1 MTLPLLAL
9 GVVGLAAVAWAR
21 EFRHREESLPTLG
34 NRRHAGPFLVIL
46 LATLFAVPVVLW
58 PLLSVAEWPRS
69 TQVAWTAA
77 EALDRTS
84 GALTVGGPEHSA
96 AIGWPNGTFWPEVR
110 VEPAG
115 SGLRL
120 RTRGGDALVRVDG
133 AYVNGDVVTLGG
145 GGKQLGRFSIEL
157 ARRGW
162 LRRRK
167 LLVGRTPMAEP
178 LLVLN
183 PPPVH
188 PTRARSLDSLMV
200 SRLNDLRRS
209 GKSDLTTIHALE
221 QWAGSL
227 RVLMPDEDELRLIG
241 DREPARETAIAQS
254 PAQVEIL
261 WPRRRLVMRL
271 TNEDGAARLTFEPP
285 WTRTT
290 SLPPFEEGRSTLT
303 FAREPSAGANTF
315 LLPLGHGAAEFRHAV
330 ALQLAADGLPRF
342 RDGADLGT
350 PASRN
355 GPRWLRQAK
364 PSVLRR
370 AFEPNR
376 SLSSV
381 RVPLGTTSA
390 DRGLLLTITTV
401 RDLPTPRALLIALL
415 CAWVALAA
423 FVASIAFGRVQR
435 LRLRDL
441 WCIGGI
447 VVAVWSILLVRV
459 LLAVR
464 YLLTPT
470 AVDEVTAKGL
480 AATLAALVI
489 VPGFIAL
496 AVRLWLHHRP
506 GLPHHPR
513 ASAVTIVVALTLVAG
528 AVVEFVVMPR
538 QVLPN
543 LSELFLPSPFDR
555 LLLVVYGVAALA
567 ILGALVSGG
576 ASSIAA
582 IWQWPY
588 RATFEAG
595 RAFWQALE
603 TAEQQPPDPNAFRRY
618 AVDPVRRVFAALLS
632 PALRP
637 LFLGWCVAAAVILV
651 LSRFAP
657 EYVRQIVAPFWM
669 VGIPALLLLARPVAN
684 AQNALLVLDIPPS
697 PSGGEPENPLLILDA
712 PAATSPGTFHGAG
725 GAAGFSPPTDRFSGG
740 VKPAAPQ
747 DRPPLE
753 PTLADTIA
761 TVVVLLFAPVAI
773 MLGVLGDFGAIYS
786 VLAFWFP
793 LALLLLLTSSVRLA
807 ATLLVVLATGVAL
820 AYWALLGSYAIAPG
834 MTEHILSRV
843 EVMKHGSSAQEW
855 LLDLEAPS
863 AGDARSV
870 TAVNVRNALVH
881 EWEHM
886 AMVRKG
892 GWGGLGFNRAPASQ
906 SFIRQDTIQYDSV
919 YSFFISG
926 EHGLLGGLLLL
937 AMFAVPVALLLMR
950 RTRLRV
956 GDMLAIAIAA
966 AFLGEAVAHAAMNVS
981 QLWFSGRNL
990 PLLATASNSDVLRWA
1005 LLLGLMCQALL
1016 WSSGL
1021 RAGAFDTVPETA
1033 VTRTSVFDPDFGQR
1047 RRRFFNR
1054 AVMAAVVLL
1063 GLIVALV
1070 TRDFA
1075 WLAFALTVPLAML
1088 LRTREYAAL
1097 ALLPALV
1104 VSVLVVRGS
1113 LRALR
1118 SSEFDVLTWS
1128 RLLKRVDELHDAG
1141 MLRFDPQKK
1150 LILFRDGEGKFTS
1163 RPTGST
1169 LLEAE
1174 VLRFNSLPVN
1184 LRIDGGRESLPATFF
1199 NGVTDPGAYYTRMYE
1214 LWQRETELA
1223 ARTRPSVFAIRRVE
1237 NDAEGVAETTFE
1249 VTGNPDYNVVHSLDD
1264 AREEH
1269 EVQPVSIRGRKGE
1282 VPLLGK
1288 AWAMGQWLYA
1298 PTQESRRLGLGWM
1311 AQFGD
1316 SLLRVRPEHR
1326 GRLGTLTLDADLQR
1340 LTQATVDAAGREI
1353 HSALISSGAP
1363 SPLPPRVAFTIMRGT
1378 TGEVLAMSSWPRAAA
1393 SDKWSSRTVSQGGR
1407 SWVEREPPYS
1417 WLSTTAPRSLA
1428 SRQAVDHNFAAIEM
1442 GSAAKPFWA
1451 TAALAVHP
1459 GLERQLWVRNGE
1471 CDRVVESRCYER
1483 RMFGVEVGKGW
1494 QVSRMARWVDFT
1506 TYLAASDNRYHTR
1519 LGLLTLARADGNGIA
1534 DDGRGPSP
1542 SGRESLTA
1550 RPVPW
1555 DRYPAL
1561 PDSTGHTRDKPRAIA
1576 NLHEQ
1581 PLAVKMRDLF
1591 GVRTGAPAAEGELRR
1606 YRVSFWSGNE
1616 SDDLR
1621 TSEALEPLAIVSPE
1635 AVDLGLNR
1643 ITGTRDF
1650 IAVLL
1655 GGGSSRWSNVD
1666 AAAAFS
1672 SWAMHRP
1679 VVPHVVAGVQEP
1691 KPLASRAAAFDDDA
1705 AAAAEKLQD
1714 GLQRVLTEGT
1724 ALHIR
1729 PHLRTLRARYDVYAK
1744 TGTLATVDPA
1754 RPTSRILLI
1763 VVARDDEGRP
1773 RNAVTLSFVAERTS
1787 PGFATAQLG
1796 RFIANHE
1803 EELVRLLE
1811 MP

>member
-9 GVVGLAAVAWAR
+9 GVAGLAAVAWAL
-21 EFRHREESLPTLG
+21 EFRHREESLPALG
-34 NRRHAGPFLVIL
+34 NRRHIAPFVFIL
-46 LATLFAVPVVLW
+46 LATLFAVPVVLG
-58 PLLSVAEWPRS
+58 PLVSVAEWPRS
-69 TQVAWTAA
+69 TQVAWTAV
-77 EALDRTS
+77 EALDRTT
-84 GALTVGGPEHSA
+84 GGITVGGPEHAA
-96 AIGWPNGTFWPEVR
+96 AIGWPNGAFWPEVR
-110 VEPAG
+110 VEPDG
-115 SGLRL
+115 EGLRL
-120 RTRGGDALVRVDG
+120 RTRGGNALVRVDG
-133 AYVNGDVVTLGG
+133 AYVNGDSVTLGG
-145 GGKQLGRFSIEL
+145 GGKQLGKFSIEL

-178 LLVLN
+178 LIVLN

-188 PTRARSLDSLMV
+188 ATRARSLDSLMV

-209 GKSDLTTIHALE
+209 GTSDLATIHALE
-221 QWAGSL
+221 QWASSL

-241 DREPARETAIAQS
+241 DREPARELSVAK
-254 PAQVEIL
+254 PASEVEIL

-271 TNEDGAARLTFEPP
+271 MNEGGAARLTFEPP

-315 LLPLGHGAAEFRHAV
+315 LLPLGHGAADFRHNV
-330 ALQLAADGLPRF
+330 AMELSPDGLARF
-342 RDGADLGT
+342 RDGADLGAQ
-350 PASRN
+350 PSRN
-355 GPRWLRQAK
+355 GPRWMRQPKKSA
-364 PSVLRR
+364 LGR

-381 RVPLGTTSA
+381 RVPLNPGA
-390 DRGLLLTITTV
+390 ARGLLLTITTV
-401 RDLPTPRALLIALL
+401 RDLPTPRALLIALI
-415 CAWVALAA
+415 CAWVALAV
-423 FVASIAFGRVQR
+423 FVGSIAFGRGQR

-447 VVAVWSILLVRV
+447 LVAVWSLLLVRV

-480 AATLAALVI
+480 AGSLAALVI

-496 AVRLWLHHRP
+496 AARLWLHHRP
-506 GLPHHPR
+506 GIAR
-513 ASAVTIVVALTLVAG
+513 DRGSSGATIFVAVTLVIG
-528 AVVEFVVMPR
+528 AIVEFVVMPR

-543 LSELFLPSPFDR
+543 LSELFLPSAFDR

-567 ILGALVSGG
+567 ILDALGKSF
-576 ASSIAA
+576 AA
-582 IWQWPY
+582 VWQWPY

-595 RAFWQALE
+595 RTFWQALNA
-603 TAEQQPPDPNAFRRY
+603 AEQQPPDPNLFKRY
-618 AVDPVRRVFAALLS
+618 AVDPGRRVFAALLS
-632 PALRP
+632 PALKP
-637 LFLGWCVAAAVILV
+637 LFLGWCAAAVAILL
-651 LSRFAP
+651 LSRVAP

-684 AQNALLVLDIPPS
+684 AQNALSVLDVKDATQDIPA
-697 PSGGEPENPLLILDA
+697 I
-712 PAATSPGTFHGAG
+712 
-725 GAAGFSPPTDRFSGG
+725 
-740 VKPAAPQ
+740 
-747 DRPPLE
+747 E

-807 ATLLVVLATGVAL
+807 ATLLVVLATGVTV

-892 GWGGLGFNRAPASQ
+892 GWIGLGFNHAPASQ

-919 YSFFISG
+919 YSFFIAG
-926 EHGLLGGLLLL
+926 EHGLLGGLFLL
-937 AMFAVPVALLLMR
+937 AMFAAPVALLLMR

-956 GDMLAIAIAA
+956 GDLLAIAIAA
-966 AFLGEAVAHAAMNVS
+966 SFLGEAVAHAAMNVS

-1005 LLLGLMCQALL
+1005 LLLGVMCQALL

-1021 RAGAFDTVPETA
+1021 RADAFDTIPETA
-1033 VTRTSVFDPDFGQR
+1033 VTRTSVFDPEFGQR

-1063 GLIVALV
+1063 GLVVAMA

-1075 WLAFALTVPLAML
+1075 WFAFALTVPLAML

-1104 VSVLVVRGS
+1104 VGVLVVRGS
-1113 LRALR
+1113 LRALG

-1128 RLLKRVDELHDAG
+1128 RLLKRVDELHAAG

-1150 LILFRDGEGKFTS
+1150 LILFRDGEGQFTS

-1174 VLRFNSLPVN
+1174 VLRFNSLPAN
-1184 LRIDGGRESLPATFF
+1184 LRIDGGRAALPASFF
-1199 NGVTDPGAYYTRMYE
+1199 NGVTDPGTYYTRMFE

-1249 VTGNPDYNVVHSLDD
+1249 VTGNPDYNIVHSFDD
-1264 AREEH
+1264 ARAEN
-1269 EVQPVSIRGRKGE
+1269 EVQPVSIRGRRGE
-1282 VPLLGK
+1282 VPLLGR
-1288 AWAMGQWLYA
+1288 AWAMGHWLYA

-1311 AQFGD
+1311 TQYGD
-1316 SLLRVRPEHR
+1316 ALLRVRPEHR
-1326 GRLGTLTLDADLQR
+1326 ERLGKLTLDADLQR

-1353 HSALISSGAP
+1353 HSALITSGAP
-1363 SPLPPRVAFTIMRGT
+1363 VPLPPRVAFTIMRGT

-1393 SDKWSSRTVSQGGR
+1393 SDNWSSRTVTQNGQ

-1417 WLSTTAPRSLA
+1417 WLSSTAPRSLA

-1451 TAALAVHP
+1451 TAALTVHP
-1459 GLERQLWVRNGE
+1459 ALERLLWVRNGD
-1471 CDRVVESRCYER
+1471 CDRMAGERCYER
-1483 RMFGVEVGKGW
+1483 EMFGVEMGKGW
-1494 QVSRMARWVDFT
+1494 QVSRVARWVDFT

-1519 LGLLTLARADGNGIA
+1519 LGMLALARAEGDGIA
-1534 DDGRGPSP
+1534 DDGRGRSP
-1542 SGRESLTA
+1542 SGRESLTG
-1550 RPVPW
+1550 RPVAW

-1561 PDSTGHTRDKPRAIA
+1561 SDATGHTRDKPRSLA

-1581 PLAVKMRDLF
+1581 QLAVKMRDLF
-1591 GVRTGAPAAEGELRR
+1591 GIRTGAPSAEGELRR
-1606 YRVSFWSGNE
+1606 YHVSFWSGDE

-1621 TSEALEPLAIVSPE
+1621 TREALEPLAIVSPE

-1655 GGGSSRWSNVD
+1655 GGGSSRWSNID

-1672 SWAMHRP
+1672 SWAMRRP
-1679 VVPHVVAGVQEP
+1679 VVAHIVDGVETP
-1691 KPLASRAAAFDDDA
+1691 APLASRKAAFDKDA
-1705 AAAAEKLQD
+1705 VAAAEQLDD

-1729 PHLRTLRARYDVYAK
+1729 PQLRGLRERYDVYAK

-1763 VVARDDEGRP
+1763 IVARDDDGRP

-1796 RFIANHE
+1796 RFINNHE
-1803 EELVRLLE
+1803 AELVRLLE
-1811 MP
+1811 MR

>member
-1 MTLPLLAL
+1 
-9 GVVGLAAVAWAR
+9 
-21 EFRHREESLPTLG
+21 
-34 NRRHAGPFLVIL
+34 
-46 LATLFAVPVVLW
+46 
-58 PLLSVAEWPRS
+58 
-69 TQVAWTAA
+69 
-77 EALDRTS
+77 
-84 GALTVGGPEHSA
+84 
-96 AIGWPNGTFWPEVR
+96 
-110 VEPAG
+110 
-115 SGLRL
+115 
-120 RTRGGDALVRVDG
+120 
-133 AYVNGDVVTLGG
+133 
-145 GGKQLGRFSIEL
+145 
-157 ARRGW
+157 
-162 LRRRK
+162 
-167 LLVGRTPMAEP
+167 
-178 LLVLN
+178 
-183 PPPVH
+183 
-188 PTRARSLDSLMV
+188 
-200 SRLNDLRRS
+200 
-209 GKSDLTTIHALE
+209 
-221 QWAGSL
+221 
-227 RVLMPDEDELRLIG
+227 
-241 DREPARETAIAQS
+241 
-254 PAQVEIL
+254 
-261 WPRRRLVMRL
+261 
-271 TNEDGAARLTFEPP
+271 
-285 WTRTT
+285 
-290 SLPPFEEGRSTLT
+290 
-303 FAREPSAGANTF
+303 
-315 LLPLGHGAAEFRHAV
+315 
-330 ALQLAADGLPRF
+330 
-342 RDGADLGT
+342 
-350 PASRN
+350 
-355 GPRWLRQAK
+355 
-364 PSVLRR
+364 
-370 AFEPNR
+370 
-376 SLSSV
+376 
-381 RVPLGTTSA
+381 
-390 DRGLLLTITTV
+390 
-401 RDLPTPRALLIALL
+401 
-415 CAWVALAA
+415 
-423 FVASIAFGRVQR
+423 
-435 LRLRDL
+435 
-441 WCIGGI
+441 
-447 VVAVWSILLVRV
+447 
-459 LLAVR
+459 
-464 YLLTPT
+464 
-470 AVDEVTAKGL
+470 
-480 AATLAALVI
+480 
-489 VPGFIAL
+489 
-496 AVRLWLHHRP
+496 
-506 GLPHHPR
+506 
-513 ASAVTIVVALTLVAG
+513 
-528 AVVEFVVMPR
+528 MPR

-543 LSELFLPSPFDR
+543 LSDLFLPSPFDR
-555 LLLVVYGVAALA
+555 LLLVVYAVAALA
-567 ILGALVSGG
+567 ILGALGKPV
-576 ASSIAA
+576 AA

-595 RAFWQALE
+595 RTFWQALND
-603 TAEQQPPDPNAFRRY
+603 AERQPPDPNVFKRY

-632 PALRP
+632 PALKP
-637 LFLGWCVAAAVILV
+637 LFLAWCAAAVAILL
-651 LSRFAP
+651 LSRVAP

-669 VGIPALLLLARPVAN
+669 VGVPALLLLARPIAN
-684 AQNALLVLDIPPS
+684 AQNALLALDTLSGPTGSQPVALQMEPS
-697 PSGGEPENPLLILDA
+697 
-712 PAATSPGTFHGAG
+712 
-725 GAAGFSPPTDRFSGG
+725 
-740 VKPAAPQ
+740 
-747 DRPPLE
+747 
-753 PTLADTIA
+753 LADTIA

-807 ATLLVVLATGVAL
+807 ATLLVVLATCVTL

-855 LLDLEAPS
+855 LLDLEAPT

-892 GWGGLGFNRAPASQ
+892 GWAGLGFNRAPASQ

-937 AMFAVPVALLLMR
+937 AIFAVPVALLLMR
-950 RTRLRV
+950 RTSLRV

-1021 RAGAFDTVPETA
+1021 RANAFDTIPETA
-1033 VTRTSVFDPDFGQR
+1033 VTRTSVYDPDFGQR
-1047 RRRFFNR
+1047 RRRLFNR
-1054 AVMAAVVLL
+1054 AVMASVVLL

-1075 WLAFALTVPLAML
+1075 WLAFALTIPLAML

-1104 VSVLVVRGS
+1104 VLVLVVRGS
-1113 LRALR
+1113 LRALG
-1118 SSEFDVLTWS
+1118 SAEFDVLTWS
-1128 RLLKRVDELHDAG
+1128 RLLKRVDELHAAG
-1141 MLRFDPQKK
+1141 MLRFDPERK
-1150 LILFRDGEGKFTS
+1150 LILFRNGEGNFTS

-1174 VLRFNSLPVN
+1174 VLRFNSLPAN

-1199 NGVTDPGAYYTRMYE
+1199 NGVTDPGTYYTRMFE

-1237 NDAEGVAETTFE
+1237 HDAEGATETTFE
-1249 VTGNPDYNVVHSLDD
+1249 VTGNPDYNIVHSFDD

-1269 EVQPVSIRGRKGE
+1269 EVQPVSIRGRRGE

-1288 AWAMGQWLYA
+1288 AWAMGHWLYA

-1311 AQFGD
+1311 TQFGD
-1316 SLLRVRPEHR
+1316 ALLRVRPEQR
-1326 GRLGTLTLDADLQR
+1326 GSLGNLTLDADLQR

-1353 HSALISSGAP
+1353 HSALIATGAP

-1393 SDKWSSRTVSQGGR
+1393 SDKWSSRTVTSGGR

-1459 GLERQLWVRNGE
+1459 SLDRLLWVRNGD
-1471 CDRVVESRCYER
+1471 CDRMSGDRCYER
-1483 RMFGVEVGKGW
+1483 RMFGAEVGKGW
-1494 QVSRMARWVDFT
+1494 QVSRTARWVDFG

-1519 LGLLTLARADGNGIA
+1519 LGMLALARAEGDGIA
-1534 DDGRGPSP
+1534 DDGRGRSP

-1561 PDSTGHTRDKPRAIA
+1561 PDAMGHTRDKPRAIA

-1581 PLAVKMRDLF
+1581 QLAVKMRDLF
-1591 GVRTGAPAAEGELRR
+1591 GVRTGAPATEGDLRR
-1606 YRVSFWSGNE
+1606 YRVSFWSGDE

-1635 AVDLGLNR
+1635 AVDLGLNC

-1679 VVPHVVAGVQEP
+1679 VVPHVVAGVKEP
-1691 KPLASRAAAFDDDA
+1691 APLASRTAAFDEG
-1705 AAAAEKLQD
+1705 AAEAADKLRD
-1714 GLQRVLTEGT
+1714 GLERVLTEGT

-1763 VVARDDEGRP
+1763 VVARDDRGRP

>member
-9 GVVGLAAVAWAR
+9 GLVAGGVAAWML
-21 EFRHREESLPTLG
+21 EFRHEEESLPALG
-34 NRRHAGPFLVIL
+34 NRRHVAPFVVIL
-46 LATLFAVPVVLW
+46 LATLFAIPVILG
-58 PLLSVAEWPRS
+58 PLVSVAEWPRS
-69 TQVAWTAA
+69 TQIAWTAA
-77 EALDRTS
+77 EALDRDN
-84 GALTVGGPEHSA
+84 GALTIGGPEHSA
-96 AIGWPNGTFWPEVR
+96 TIGWPNGMFWPEVR
-110 VEPAG
+110 VEPSAG
-115 SGLRL
+115 GLRL
-120 RTRGGDALVRVDG
+120 RTRGGDALVRVDKQY
-133 AYVNGDVVTLGG
+133 ANGDRIALGD
-145 GGKQLGRFSIEL
+145 GGKQLGKFSIEL

-167 LLVGRTPMAEP
+167 LLIGRTPMAEP
-178 LLVLN
+178 LLELH

-188 PTRARSLDSLMV
+188 ATRARSLDTLIA

-209 GKSDLTTIHALE
+209 GERDLATIHALE

-227 RVLMPDEDELRLIG
+227 RVLRPDDNELRVIG
-241 DREPARETAIAQS
+241 DREPARETTIAQS

-261 WPRRRLVMRL
+261 WPRRRLVMRIE
-271 TNEDGAARLTFEPP
+271 NDGGVARMTFEPP
-285 WTRTT
+285 WTRTS
-290 SLPPFEEGRSTLT
+290 SLPPFEEGKSTLT

-315 LLPLGHGAAEFRHAV
+315 LLPLGHGAADFRHAV
-330 ALQLAADGLPRF
+330 AMQLSEDGLARF
-342 RDGADLGT
+342 RDGADQA
-350 PASRN
+350 PAPARK
-355 GPRWLRQAK
+355 GPSFLRDDK
-364 PSVLRR
+364 PSLLGR

-381 RVPLGTTSA
+381 RVPLAGSP
-390 DRGLLLTITTV
+390 RGLMLTITTV
-401 RDLPTPRALLIALL
+401 RDLPTPRALLLALF
-415 CAWVALAA
+415 CAWLTLVAFLA
-423 FVASIAFGRVQR
+423 SMAFGRAQR

-447 VVAVWSILLVRV
+447 LAAIWSILLVRV

-480 AATLAALVI
+480 AGTLAALVI
-489 VPGFIAL
+489 IPGFIAL

-506 GLPHHPR
+506 GIAQDKR
-513 ASAVTIVVALTLVAG
+513 SSGVTIAVAVTMVLG
-528 AVVEFVVMPR
+528 AIVEFAVMPR

-543 LSELFLPSPFDR
+543 LSELFLPSAFDR
-555 LLLVVYGVAALA
+555 LLLVVYAVAGVAILAAL
-567 ILGALVSGG
+567 GESLVSL
-576 ASSIAA
+576 
-582 IWQWPY
+582 WHWPY
-588 RATFEAG
+588 RATFEGG
-595 RAFWQALE
+595 RTFWRTLDA
-603 TAEQQPPDPNAFRRY
+603 AEQRHEPNAFRRY
-618 AVDPVRRVFAALLS
+618 AIAPFRRVFAALLS
-632 PALRP
+632 PALKP
-637 LFLGWCVAAAVILV
+637 YFVGWCVAAAIIL
-651 LSRFAP
+651 LFSRIAP

-669 VGIPALLLLARPVAN
+669 VGVPALLLVARPVAN
-684 AQNALLVLDIPPS
+684 AENALLVLDT
-697 PSGGEPENPLLILDA
+697 GN
-712 PAATSPGTFHGAG
+712 AARTQN
-725 GAAGFSPPTDRFSGG
+725 
-740 VKPAAPQ
+740 V
-747 DRPPLE
+747 E

-761 TVVVLLFAPVAI
+761 TVVVLLFMPVAI

-807 ATLLVVLATGVAL
+807 TTLLAVLVVSIVF
-820 AYWALLGSYAIAPG
+820 AYQALLGTYAIAPG

-843 EVMKHGSSAQEW
+843 EVMKAGSSAQEW
-855 LLDLEAPS
+855 LFDLEAPS

-892 GWGGLGFNRAPASQ
+892 GWTGLGFNRAPASQ

-926 EHGLLGGLLLL
+926 EHGVLGGLLLL
-937 AMFAVPVALLLMR
+937 LMFAAPVALLLMR

-956 GDMLAIAIAA
+956 GDLLAIAIAA
-966 AFLGEAVAHAAMNVS
+966 ALLGEAVAHAAMNVS

-990 PLLATASNSDVLRWA
+990 PLLATSSNSDVLRWA

-1021 RAGAFDTVPETA
+1021 RANAFDTVPETA
-1033 VTRTSVFDPDFGQR
+1033 VTRTNVFDPGFGQR
-1047 RRRFFNR
+1047 RRRFMNR
-1054 AVMAAVVLL
+1054 AVMAGIAVL
-1063 GLIVALV
+1063 GLIFSLAMG
-1070 TRDFA
+1070 DFA
-1075 WLAFALTVPLAML
+1075 WLALALTIPLAML
-1088 LRTREYAAL
+1088 LHRREYAAL
-1097 ALLPALV
+1097 ALLPAIIV
-1104 VSVLVVRGS
+1104 TVLVMRGS
-1113 LRALR
+1113 MRALG

-1150 LILFRDGEGKFTS
+1150 LILFRNGDGQFTD

-1174 VLRFNSLPVN
+1174 VLRFNSLPANV
-1184 LRIDGGRESLPATFF
+1184 RIDGGRESLPASFF
-1199 NGVTDPGAYYTRMYE
+1199 QGVTSPGAYYTRMFE

-1237 NDAEGVAETTFE
+1237 NDAEGVAELTYE
-1249 VTGNPDYNVVHSLDD
+1249 VTGNPDYNIVHSFDD
-1264 AREEH
+1264 ARDES
-1269 EVQPVSIRGRKGE
+1269 EVQPVSIRGRRGD
-1282 VPLLGK
+1282 VPLLGR
-1288 AWAMGQWLYA
+1288 AWAMGHWLYA

-1311 AQFGD
+1311 AQLGD
-1316 SLLRVRPEHR
+1316 ALLRVRPERR
-1326 GRLGTLTLDADLQR
+1326 GALGKLTLDADLQR
-1340 LTQATVDAAGREI
+1340 LTQSTVDAAGREI
-1353 HSALISSGAP
+1353 HSSLITSGAA

-1393 SDKWSSRTVSQGGR
+1393 SDQWSSRTVTQGGQ

-1417 WLSTTAPRSLA
+1417 WLSTTAPRSIA

-1451 TAALAVHP
+1451 TAALTVHP
-1459 GLERQLWVRNGE
+1459 RLDQLLWVRNGE
-1471 CDRVVESRCYER
+1471 CDRTSGDRCYER
-1483 RMFGVEVGKGW
+1483 NMFGVEAGKGW
-1494 QVSRMARWVDFT
+1494 QVSRVARWVDFT

-1519 LGLLTLARADGNGIA
+1519 LGMLALARNDGDGIA
-1534 DDGRGPSP
+1534 DDGRGRSD
-1542 SGRESLTA
+1542 SGRESLTG
-1550 RPVPW
+1550 RPVAW
-1555 DRYPAL
+1555 NRYPAL
-1561 PDSTGHTRDKPRAIA
+1561 ADATGHTRDKPRRIA

-1581 PLAVKMRDLF
+1581 ELAMKMRDLF
-1591 GVRTGAPAAEGELRR
+1591 GLRTGSPAAEGDLRR
-1606 YRVSFWSGNE
+1606 HHVSFWSGDE

-1621 TSEALEPLAIVSPE
+1621 TSEALDPLAIVSPE

-1643 ITGTRDF
+1643 ITSTRDW

-1655 GGGSSRWSNVD
+1655 GGASSRWSNID

-1672 SWAMHRP
+1672 TWAMHRP
-1679 VVPHVVAGVQEP
+1679 VVPHVIAGVEAT
-1691 KPLASRAAAFDDDA
+1691 KPLASRTEAFDKDA
-1705 AAAAEKLQD
+1705 AAAAEKLND
-1714 GLQRVLTEGT
+1714 GLQRVLSEGT

-1729 PHLRTLRARYDVYAK
+1729 PHIRSLQTRYDVYAK
-1744 TGTLATVDPA
+1744 TGTLATIDPT

-1763 VVARDDEGRP
+1763 VVARDDNGRP
-1773 RNAVTLSFVAERTS
+1773 RNAITMSFVAERTS

-1796 RFIANHE
+1796 RFIQNHE
-1803 EELVRLLE
+1803 AELVRLLE
-1811 MP
+1811 NR

>member
-1 MTLPLLAL
+1 MTLPLLAI
-9 GVVGLAAVAWAR
+9 GVVGLGAVAWAL

-34 NRRHAGPFLVIL
+34 NRRHIAPFVVIL
-46 LATLFAVPVVLW
+46 LATLFAVPVVLG
-58 PLLSVAEWPRS
+58 PLVSVAEWPRS
-69 TQVAWTAA
+69 TQVAWTAV
-77 EALDRTS
+77 ESLDRS
-84 GALTVGGPEHSA
+84 GGALAIGGPEHSA
-96 AIGWPNGTFWPEVR
+96 AIGWPNGMFWPEVR
-110 VEPAG
+110 VEPDG
-115 SGLRL
+115 GGLRL
-120 RTRGGDALVRVDG
+120 HTRGGSALVRVDG
-133 AYVNGDVVTLGG
+133 KYINGDAVTLGG
-145 GGKQLGRFSIEL
+145 GGKQLGKFSIEL
-157 ARRGW
+157 ARTGW

-167 LLVGRTPMAEP
+167 LLIGRTPMAEP
-178 LLVLN
+178 LIVLN

-188 PTRARSLDSLMV
+188 ATRARALDSLMA
-200 SRLNDLRRS
+200 SRLNDLRKS
-209 GKSDLTTIHALE
+209 GKSDLATIHALE

-227 RVLMPDEDELRLIG
+227 RVLMTDEDELRLIG

-271 TNEDGAARLTFEPP
+271 TNEDGAARLSFEPP

-290 SLPPFEEGRSTLT
+290 SLPPFEAGKSSLT
-303 FAREPSAGANTF
+303 FAREASAGANTF
-315 LLPLGHGAAEFRHAV
+315 LLPLGHGAAEFRHTS
-330 ALQLAADGLPRF
+330 ALQLSPDGLPRF
-342 RDGADLGT
+342 THGADLAT
-350 PASRN
+350 QPSRN
-355 GPRWLRQAK
+355 GPSWMRQAK
-364 PSVLRR
+364 PSVLSR
-370 AFEPNR
+370 AFQPNR

-381 RVPLGTTSA
+381 RAPLALPEGIGNG
-390 DRGLLLTITTV
+390 GLLLTITTV

-415 CAWVALAA
+415 CAWLALVL
-423 FVASIAFGRVQR
+423 FVASIAFGRMQR

-447 VVAVWSILLVRV
+447 IAAIWSILLVRV

-480 AATLAALVI
+480 AGTLAALVI

-506 GLPHHPR
+506 GIAR
-513 ASAVTIVVALTLVAG
+513 DTRSTAVTIAVAIAMVAG
-528 AVVEFVVMPR
+528 AIVEFVIMPR
-538 QVLPN
+538 EVLPN

-567 ILGALVSGG
+567 ILGALGKQF
-576 ASSIAA
+576 AA
-582 IWQWPY
+582 VWQWPY

-595 RAFWQALE
+595 RTFWQALNA
-603 TAEQQPPDPNAFRRY
+603 AEQQPPNPNLFRRH
-618 AVDPVRRVFAALLS
+618 AVDPVKRVFAALLS
-632 PALRP
+632 PALKP
-637 LFLGWCVAAAVILV
+637 LFLGWCVAAVGILV

-657 EYVRQIVAPFWM
+657 EYVRQIIAPFWM
-669 VGIPALLLLARPVAN
+669 VGVPALLLLARPVAN
-684 AQNALLVLDIPPS
+684 AQNALLVLDS
-697 PSGGEPENPLLILDA
+697 
-712 PAATSPGTFHGAG
+712 T
-725 GAAGFSPPTDRFSGG
+725 GAAPPTP
-740 VKPAAPQ
+740 V
-747 DRPPLE
+747 E
-753 PTLADTIA
+753 PSLADTIA
-761 TVVVLLFAPVAI
+761 TVVVLLFAPVAV
-773 MLGVLGDFGAIYS
+773 MLGILGDFGAIYS

-793 LALLLLLTSSVRLA
+793 LALLMLLTSSVRLA
-807 ATLLVVLATGVAL
+807 ATLLAVLATGVAV
-820 AYWALLGSYAIAPG
+820 AYWALLGTYAIAPG

-855 LLDLEAPS
+855 LFDLEAPS

-870 TAVNVRNALVH
+870 TAANVRNALVH

-892 GWGGLGFNRAPASQ
+892 GWSGLGFNHAPASQ

-919 YSFFISG
+919 YSFFIAG
-926 EHGLLGGLLLL
+926 EHGLFGGLMLV
-937 AMFAVPVALLLMR
+937 AMFAAPVALLLMR

-956 GDMLAIAIAA
+956 GDLLAIAIAA
-966 AFLGEAVAHAAMNVS
+966 SFLGEAVAHAAMNVS

-1005 LLLGLMCQALL
+1005 LLLGVMCQALL

-1021 RAGAFDTVPETA
+1021 RADAFDSIPETA
-1033 VTRTSVFDPDFGQR
+1033 VTRTTVYDPDFGQR

-1054 AVMAAVVLL
+1054 GVMIAIVLL
-1063 GLIVALV
+1063 GLVVSIASG
-1070 TRDFA
+1070 DFA
-1075 WLAFALTVPLAML
+1075 WLAFALTVPLAMR

-1104 VSVLVVRGS
+1104 VTVLVVRGS
-1113 LRALR
+1113 LRALG

-1128 RLLKRVDELHDAG
+1128 RLLKRVDELHAAG

-1150 LILFRDGEGKFTS
+1150 LILFRDGDGHFTS

-1174 VLRFNSLPVN
+1174 VLRFNSLPAN
-1184 LRIDGGRESLPATFF
+1184 LRIDGGRESLPASFF
-1199 NGVTDPGAYYTRMYE
+1199 NGVTDPGTYYTRMFE

-1223 ARTRPSVFAIRRVE
+1223 VRTRPSVFAIRRVE
-1237 NDAEGVAETTFE
+1237 NDVEGVAETTFE
-1249 VTGNPDYNVVHSLDD
+1249 VTGNPDYNIVHSFD
-1264 AREEH
+1264 AARGEE
-1269 EVQPVSIRGRKGE
+1269 EVQPVSIRGRRGD
-1282 VPLLGK
+1282 VPLLGR
-1288 AWAMGQWLYA
+1288 AWAMGHWLYA

-1311 AQFGD
+1311 TQFGD
-1316 SLLRVRPEHR
+1316 ALLRVRPERR
-1326 GRLGTLTLDADLQR
+1326 GRLGKLTLDADLQR
-1340 LTQATVDAAGREI
+1340 LTQAAVDVAGREI
-1353 HSALISSGAP
+1353 HSGLITAGAA

-1378 TGEVLAMSSWPRAAA
+1378 TGEVLAMSSWPRAAG
-1393 SDKWSSRTVSQGGR
+1393 SDNWSSRTVSQGGQ
-1407 SWVEREPPYS
+1407 SWVEREPPSS

-1451 TAALAVHP
+1451 TAALTVHP
-1459 GLERQLWVRNGE
+1459 NLDRLLWVRNGD
-1471 CDRVVESRCYER
+1471 CDRMSGERCYER
-1483 RMFGVEVGKGW
+1483 QMFGEDIGKGW
-1494 QVSRMARWVDFT
+1494 QVSRIARWVDFT

-1519 LGLLTLARADGNGIA
+1519 LGLLALARAEGDGIA
-1534 DDGRGPSP
+1534 DDGRGRSP
-1542 SGRESLTA
+1542 SGRESLTG

-1561 PDSTGHTRDKPRAIA
+1561 SDSTGHTRDKPRAIA

-1581 PLAVKMRDLF
+1581 KLALMMRDLF
-1591 GVRTGAPAAEGELRR
+1591 GIRTGAPSAEGELRR
-1606 YRVSFWSGNE
+1606 YHVSFWSGNE
-1616 SDDLR
+1616 LDDLR

-1655 GGGSSRWSNVD
+1655 GGGSSRWSNID

-1679 VVPHVVAGVQEP
+1679 VVAHIVAGVESP
-1691 KPLASRAAAFDDDA
+1691 TPLASRTEAFDKDA
-1705 AAAAEKLQD
+1705 AAAADKLRD

-1729 PHLRTLRARYDVYAK
+1729 PQLRSLRARYDVYAK
-1744 TGTLATVDPA
+1744 TGTLATVDPD

-1763 VVARDDEGRP
+1763 VVARDDQGRP
-1773 RNAVTLSFVAERTS
+1773 RNAVTMSFVAERTS

-1796 RFIANHE
+1796 RFINNHE
-1803 EELVRLLE
+1803 AELVRLLE
-1811 MP
+1811 MR

>member
-9 GVVGLAAVAWAR
+9 GVAGLAALAWAF
-21 EFRHREESLPTLG
+21 EFRHREESLPSLG
-34 NRRHAGPFLVIL
+34 NRRHIAPFVVVL
-46 LATLFAVPVVLW
+46 LATLFAVPIVLG
-58 PLLSVAEWPRS
+58 PLVSVAEWPRS
-69 TQVAWTAA
+69 TQVAWTAV
-77 EALDRTS
+77 EAMDRTT
-84 GALTVGGPEHSA
+84 GGITIGGPEHSA
-96 AIGWPNGTFWPEVR
+96 AIGWPNGAFWPEVR
-110 VEPAG
+110 VEAAG
-115 SGLRL
+115 DGLRL

-133 AYVNGDVVTLGG
+133 AYVNGESVTLGG
-145 GGKQLGRFSIEL
+145 GGKQLGKFSIEL

-167 LLVGRTPMAEP
+167 LLIGRTPMAEP
-178 LLVLN
+178 LIVLN

-188 PTRARSLDSLMV
+188 ATRARSLDSLMV

-209 GKSDLTTIHALE
+209 GKSDLATIHALE

-241 DREPARETAIAQS
+241 EREPARETTVAQS
-254 PAQVEIL
+254 PAEVEIL

-271 TNEDGAARLTFEPP
+271 INDGGAARLTFEPP

-290 SLPPFEEGRSTLT
+290 SLPPFEEGKSTLT
-303 FAREPSAGANTF
+303 FAREPAAGVNTF
-315 LLPLGHGAAEFRHAV
+315 LLPLGHGAADFRHNV
-330 ALQLAADGLPRF
+330 AMNLSPDGLPRF
-342 RDGADLGT
+342 RDGADLGAQ
-350 PASRN
+350 PSRN
-355 GPRWLRQAK
+355 GPRWMRQPKKSA
-364 PSVLRR
+364 LGR

-381 RVPLGTTSA
+381 RVPLGGSNA
-390 DRGLLLTITTV
+390 RGLLLTITTV
-401 RDLPTPRALLIALL
+401 RDLPTPRALLIALV
-415 CAWVALAA
+415 CAWVALAVFA
-423 FVASIAFGRVQR
+423 GSIAFGRGQR

-447 VVAVWSILLVRV
+447 MAAVWSILLVRV

-480 AATLAALVI
+480 AGSLAALVI

-506 GLPHHPR
+506 GIAR
-513 ASAVTIVVALTLVAG
+513 DTRSGGVTIFVAVTLVA
-528 AVVEFVVMPR
+528 AAIVEFVVMPR

-543 LSELFLPSPFDR
+543 LSELSLPSAFDR

-567 ILGALVSGG
+567 ILGALGK
-576 ASSIAA
+576 SIAA
-582 IWQWPY
+582 VWQWPY

-595 RAFWQALE
+595 RTFWQALNA
-603 TAEQQPPDPNAFRRY
+603 AEQQPPDPNVFRRY

-632 PALRP
+632 PALKP
-637 LFLGWCVAAAVILV
+637 LFLGWCMAAVAILL

-684 AQNALLVLDIPPS
+684 AQNALRVLDSAGPA
-697 PSGGEPENPLLILDA
+697 DA
-712 PAATSPGTFHGAG
+712 D
-725 GAAGFSPPTDRFSGG
+725 PTI
-740 VKPAAPQ
+740 
-747 DRPPLE
+747 E

-807 ATLLVVLATGVAL
+807 ATLLVVLATGVTL

-892 GWGGLGFNRAPASQ
+892 GWTGLGFNHAPASQ

-919 YSFFISG
+919 YSFFIAG
-926 EHGLLGGLLLL
+926 EHGLLGGLFLL
-937 AMFAVPVALLLMR
+937 AMFAAPIALLLMR

-956 GDMLAIAIAA
+956 GDLLAIAIAA
-966 AFLGEAVAHAAMNVS
+966 SLLGEAVAHAAMNVS

-1021 RAGAFDTVPETA
+1021 RADAFDTIPETA
-1033 VTRTSVFDPDFGQR
+1033 VTRTSVFDPEFGQR
-1047 RRRFFNR
+1047 RRRLFNR

-1063 GLIVALV
+1063 GLIVAMV

-1075 WLAFALTVPLAML
+1075 WLAFALTIPLAML

-1097 ALLPALV
+1097 ALLPAIV
-1104 VSVLVVRGS
+1104 VGVLVVRGS
-1113 LRALR
+1113 LHALG

-1128 RLLKRVDELHDAG
+1128 RLLKRVDELHASG
-1141 MLRFDPQKK
+1141 MLRFDPEKK
-1150 LILFRDGEGKFTS
+1150 LILFRNGDGKFTD
-1163 RPTGST
+1163 RPTGAT

-1174 VLRFNSLPVN
+1174 VLRFNSLPAN
-1184 LRIDGGRESLPATFF
+1184 LRIDGGRAALPASFF
-1199 NGVTDPGAYYTRMYE
+1199 NGVTDPGAYYTRMFE

-1237 NDAEGVAETTFE
+1237 NDAEGEAETTFE
-1249 VTGNPDYNVVHSLDD
+1249 VTGNPDYNIVHSFDD
-1264 AREEH
+1264 ARAKN
-1269 EVQPVSIRGRKGE
+1269 EVQPVSIRGRRGE
-1282 VPLLGK
+1282 VPLLGR
-1288 AWAMGQWLYA
+1288 AWAMGHWLYA

-1311 AQFGD
+1311 SQYGD
-1316 SLLRVRPEHR
+1316 ALLRVRPEHR
-1326 GRLGTLTLDADLQR
+1326 GRLGKLTLDADLQR

-1353 HSALISSGAP
+1353 HSALIATGAP
-1363 SPLPPRVAFTIMRGT
+1363 VPLPPRVAFTIMRGT

-1393 SDKWSSRTVSQGGR
+1393 SDNWSSRTVSQGGQ

-1417 WLSTTAPRSLA
+1417 WLSSTAPRSLA

-1459 GLERQLWVRNGE
+1459 QLDRLLWVRNGD
-1471 CDRVVESRCYER
+1471 CDRMAGERCYER
-1483 RMFGVEVGKGW
+1483 EMFGVEVGKGW
-1494 QVSRMARWVDFT
+1494 QVSRVERWVDFT

-1519 LGLLTLARADGNGIA
+1519 LGLLALARPDGNGIA
-1534 DDGRGPSP
+1534 DDGRGRSA
-1542 SGRESLTA
+1542 SGRESLTG

-1561 PDSTGHTRDKPRAIA
+1561 SDATGHTRDKPRAIA

-1581 PLAVKMRDLF
+1581 KLAVMMRDLF
-1591 GVRTGAPAAEGELRR
+1591 GIRTGAPSAEGELRR
-1606 YRVSFWSGNE
+1606 YHVSFWSGNE

-1655 GGGSSRWSNVD
+1655 GGGSSRWSNID

-1672 SWAMHRP
+1672 SWAMRRP
-1679 VVPHVVAGVQEP
+1679 VIAHIVDGVESP
-1691 KPLASRAAAFDDDA
+1691 KPLASRKAAFDKEA
-1705 AAAAEKLQD
+1705 TAAAEKLDD
-1714 GLQRVLTEGT
+1714 GLQRVISEGT

-1729 PHLRTLRARYDVYAK
+1729 PQLRGLRERYDVYAK

-1763 VVARDDEGRP
+1763 IVARDDAGRP

-1796 RFIANHE
+1796 RFINNHE
-1803 EELVRLLE
+1803 AELVRLLE
-1811 MP
+1811 MR